1 MINFG
6 PTNPLLRAE
15 NQVSSKICKMWISQK
30 LVFRYAMG
38 NGFAML
44 IPFGIL
50 SSPEVAQSSM
60 GHRFPIFISFSI
72 LNIPVVAQFSFK
84 GWKLSL
90 QQKL

>member
-38 NGFAML
+38 NGFAIL

-50 SSPEVAQSSM
+50 SSPEVAESSV
-60 GHRFPIFISFSI
+60 GHRFPIFIPFST
-72 LNIPVVAQFSFK
+72 LNRPEVAQFSSK